1 MYIKDYIKSYFCNR
15 KFSFSQNMSKL
26 VSFEKSNFNSKIV
39 VNGGCY
45 GYALFFI
52 KQYESNSISLSQFY
66 KYFEDELKSKETI
79 HEVYFWMHIQNYIC
93 DIRANRVFDSKKFID
108 NRNLFSLNQEEK
120 NKENEIC
127 SYNVLRNYLEYNELN
142 WKYNGTIFQI
152 NNAQKSF
159 DLMIEIF
166 DKVNNKTKNISLCFM
181 VSILFNDF
189 SFISKKNNESAHKL
203 SIIFEIKNST
213 TTIIFFDPNEGLYEF
228 SAMNKNELIRKFNCF
243 YLSIMKFIY
252 SINSVSFE
260 VLTLGFRSRE
270 LGKRKVNRPNMYKSV
285 DERLN
290 ELNRKSMELFGKI
303 K

>member
-66 KYFEDELKSKETI
+66 KYFEDELNSKETI

-166 DKVNNKTKNISLCFM
+166 DKVNNIQN
-181 VSILFNDF
+181 
-189 SFISKKNNESAHKL
+189 
-203 SIIFEIKNST
+203 
-213 TTIIFFDPNEGLYEF
+213 
-228 SAMNKNELIRKFNCF
+228 
-243 YLSIMKFIY
+243 
-252 SINSVSFE
+252 
-260 VLTLGFRSRE
+260 
-270 LGKRKVNRPNMYKSV
+270 
-285 DERLN
+285 
-290 ELNRKSMELFGKI
+290 
-303 K
+303 